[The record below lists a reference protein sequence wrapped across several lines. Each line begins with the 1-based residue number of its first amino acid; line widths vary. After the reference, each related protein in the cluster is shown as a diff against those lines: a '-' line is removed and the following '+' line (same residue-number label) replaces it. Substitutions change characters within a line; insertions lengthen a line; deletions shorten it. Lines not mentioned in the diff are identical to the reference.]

1 MLIMIVYFTCIGIWL
16 PID

>member
-1 MLIMIVYFTCIGIWL
+1 MIVYFTCIGIWL